1 LTRFG
6 HLDKKSA
13 LALVRGDNA
22 SQSSIEDYLAVELR
36 DAKIGGTMDI
46 ESAIEKVEDLM
57 DDLCDDADVAETR
70 EFLTTLRD
78 LASRRLEELGDVL

>member
-1 LTRFG
+1 
-6 HLDKKSA
+6 LDKKSA